1 MDQTS
6 VLLVSLVTKKSLYMD
21 TDQISNAESSAMSN
35 KPNLQNYP
43 EGVRVNLLRLHE
55 SLNHAIQVL
64 VSIRDQ
70 VEAGTYTRMNAIEDA
85 EAVAM
90 TEGIDFVSALMDV
103 AEDECDEW

>member
-1 MDQTS
+1 
-6 VLLVSLVTKKSLYMD
+6 
-21 TDQISNAESSAMSN
+21 MSN

-43 EGVRVNLLRLHE
+43 EGARANLLRLHE

-64 VSIRDQ
+64 SSIRDQ
-70 VEAGTYTRMNAIEDA
+70 VDAGTYTRMNAIEDA